1 MDGQCPRKLSVDEF
15 KWADDLSKYTEDFM
29 KNYDKNSDYGS
40 ILEVDVEY
48 PKELWVLHKDLPIL
62 AEKKKIRKSRKTC
75 Y

>member
-1 MDGQCPRKLSVDEF
+1 
-15 KWADDLSKYTEDFM
+15 M